1 MILTVCLSSCL
12 VAWFSHIQLKAQ
24 QLRSW
29 RCTSLQPKNFCLCCC
44 PESYISS
51 WFQTILFWMK
61 SRVRSSSSLT
71 SLLVLTP
78 YVKSSY
84 INMTVFI
91 QTFFFFGSVTETI
104 HLGWRLLWIKWKFRQ
119 TADMLQF
126 GWINR
131 KACMSERCYYPLIL
145 TWLSTIKKPLKTTP
159 IVLQLWQMLLELHT
173 AVWAIANSHMD
184 YYRSLCY
191 RGACKEHMACQC
203 L

>member
-51 WFQTILFWMK
+51 WFQTIIFWMK
-61 SRVRSSSSLT
+61 SKVRSSSSFG
-71 SLLVLTP
+71 VLITP
-78 YVKSSY
+78 YVKSPTSIWLY
-84 INMTVFI
+84 SFRL
-91 QTFFFFGSVTETI
+91 FFGSVTETI

-119 TADMLQF
+119 TADMLYF

-131 KACMSERCYYPLIL
+131 KACMSEGCNYPLIL
-145 TWLSTIKKPLKTTP
+145 TWLSTIKKALKN
-159 IVLQLWQMLLELHT
+159 HT
-173 AVWAIANSHMD
+173 HTFTVVTHVTRVTHS
-184 YYRSLCY
+184 
-191 RGACKEHMACQC
+191 C
-203 L
+203 LSYS